1 MCIVRYFQEFH
12 NNVVIRA
19 TYTYILPNEKYRKYR
34 AIIVSK
40 PKILCNIVW
49 TLKKDIAEGWSQPKK
64 NESQS
69 QQLPKI
75 LFGGS
80 PNLHHC

>member
-1 MCIVRYFQEFH
+1 MVWHLEAWIGVIYAFVVHLKNDFMCIVRYFQEFH

-49 TLKKDIAEGWSQPKK
+49 TLKKDI
-64 NESQS
+64 
-69 QQLPKI
+69 LM
-75 LFGGS
+75 
-80 PNLHHC
+80 